1 VEPVRSL
8 VVAEGPHTSSGQQNN
23 ALDMAV
29 PGAGMNP
36 VNGKLLP
43 HSLVG
48 EEDRRTSAHQPY
60 NKEGMACSSSYTSL
74 GAGVALAVQVAEVV
88 EEGQGTFSYQEGN
101 TLDME

>member
-1 VEPVRSL
+1 VA
-8 VVAEGPHTSSGQQNN
+8 AEGQGTSSGQQNN

-48 EEDRRTSAHQPY
+48 EEDRRTSARQPY
-60 NKEGMACSSSYTSL
+60 NKEGMAYSSSYTSPRVEVVL
-74 GAGVALAVQVAEVV
+74 ALQEAEVV
-88 EEGQGTFSYQEGN
+88 VEGQGTFSYQGGN